1 MGFAMTTYTDE
12 QLKVLREL
20 KDGIDSHTHL
30 LDDFKRKYAERL
42 DKLETRMARP
52 GTQAPATGR
61 KDSGDQLI
69 EPSSGRPLV
78 VIKAG
83 DDIRQKFLD
92 ARSGSGVPA
101 EPFGPEDLKL
111 GDFVRA
117 VAGQTTSEMARKAL
131 AVGTDSAGGHLV
143 PSVLMPGLLDALVA
157 QSSLLQAGANIAV
170 PAITE
175 SGGKTYTWAAVDTV
189 PTAAWRQ
196 EAGNVSESDPSF
208 RAVVATPRSLA
219 FFFKI
224 SRELLMDAV
233 NLEEALP
240 KIIALAFA
248 RELDRVGLIGSGTA
262 PEPRGILNTVGIQSV
277 TNGTNG
283 ASLATVRYANLLS
296 AVQAIL
302 GANGPIPTAAIMA
315 PRTLVGFSALSDT
328 TNQPLQPPELV
339 RNMRLFA
346 TSQLPVNK
354 TVGTSTDCTDVFV
367 GNFDQVRFFM
377 REQMSILRAD
387 QLFAG
392 TGQVGFYCHVRADVI
407 VTYPT
412 TLAVISGVRP

>member
-1 MGFAMTTYTDE
+1 MTTPHDELPTLLRSLKTSLDSQTDAVNE
-12 QLKVLREL
+12 
-20 KDGIDSHTHL
+20 
-30 LDDFKRKYAERL
+30 FKRQYAERL
-42 DKLETRMARP
+42 DRLETRVSRP
-52 GTQAPATGR
+52 GTQAAAGEQ
-61 KDSGDQLI
+61 KDDAASLV
-69 EPSSGRPLV
+69 EPSTGRPLV

-83 DDIRQKFLD
+83 DNIAQKFLE
-92 ARSGSGVPA
+92 ARSGAGMPA
-101 EPFGPEDLKL
+101 EPFSPGELKL

-117 VAGQTTSEMARKAL
+117 VAGQTTSDMARKAL
-131 AVGTDSAGGHLV
+131 AIGTDSAGGHLV
-143 PSVLMPGLLDALVA
+143 PQVLMPGLLDALVA
-157 QSSLLQAGANIAV
+157 QSSLLQAGATIAT

-189 PTAAWRQ
+189 PTAAWRS
-196 EAGNVSESDPSF
+196 EAGNVAESDPTF
-208 RAVVATPRSLA
+208 RTVVATPRSLA
-219 FFFKI
+219 FFFKV

-240 KIIALAFA
+240 TIIGQAFA

-277 TNGTNG
+277 TNGAAG
-283 ASLATVRYANLLS
+283 ASLATTRYANLMS

-302 GANGPIPTAAIMA
+302 SANGPVPTAAIMA
-315 PRTLVGFSALSDT
+315 PRTLVGFNSLADT
-328 TNQPLQPPELV
+328 TNQPLQPPALV
-339 RNMRLFA
+339 RDMRMYA

-354 TVGTSTDCTDVFV
+354 VVGGSSDCSDIFV
-367 GNFDQVRFFM
+367 GNFDRVRFFM

-407 VTYPT
+407 CTYPT

>member
-1 MGFAMTTYTDE
+1 MSTDNE
-12 QLKVLREL
+12 QLSLLRSL
-20 KDGIDSHTHL
+20 KGAIDAQSE
-30 LDDFKRKYAERL
+30 DIESFKRKHADRL
-42 DKLETRMARP
+42 DKIETRLSRP
-52 GTQAPATGR
+52 GAGTSTERKAPGE
-61 KDSGDQLI
+61 QLV
-69 EPSSGRPLV
+69 EPSTGRPLV

-92 ARSGSGVPA
+92 ARSGPGMPA
-101 EPFGPEDLKL
+101 EPFGPDDLKL

-117 VAGQTTSEMARKAL
+117 VAGQTTSDMARKAL
-131 AVGTDSAGGHLV
+131 AIGTDSAGGHLV
-143 PSVLMPGLLDALVA
+143 PHVLMPGLLDALVA
-157 QSSLLQAGANIAV
+157 QSSLLQAGATIAT

-175 SGGKTYTWAAVDTV
+175 SGGKTFTWAAVDTV
-189 PTAAWRQ
+189 PTAAWRS
-196 EAGNVSESDPSF
+196 EAGNVAESDPTF
-208 RAVVATPRSLA
+208 RTVVATPRSLA
-219 FFFKI
+219 FFFRV

-240 KIIALAFA
+240 VIIAQSFA

-262 PEPRGILNTVGIQSV
+262 PEPRGILNTSGIQAVS
-277 TNGTNG
+277 NGTNG
-283 ASLATVRYANLLS
+283 ASLATVRYGNLMS

-302 GANGPIPTAAIMA
+302 QANGPVPTAAVMA
-315 PRTLVGFSALSDT
+315 PRTLVGFNSLADT
-328 TNQPLQPPELV
+328 TNQPLQPPALV
-339 RNMRLFA
+339 RDMRMFA

-354 TVGTSTDCTDVFV
+354 TVGTSTDCTDIFV
-367 GNFDQVRFFM
+367 GNFDRVRFFM

-407 VTYPT
+407 CTYPT

>member
-1 MGFAMTTYTDE
+1 MTTYTDE

-20 KDGIDSHTHL
+20 KDGIDSHTNQL
-30 LDDFKRKYAERL
+30 TDFKRKYAERL
-42 DKLETRMARP
+42 DTIETRMARP
-52 GTQAPATGR
+52 GVHAPTPDR
-61 KDSGDQLI
+61 KDSGEQLI
-69 EPSSGRPLV
+69 EPSTGRPLV

-83 DDIRQKFLD
+83 DNIAQKFLE
-92 ARSGSGVPA
+92 ARSGPGMPA
-101 EPFGPEDLKL
+101 EPFGPGELKL

-117 VAGQTTSEMARKAL
+117 VAGQATSEMARKAL
-131 AVGTDSAGGHLV
+131 SVGTDAAGGHLV
-143 PSVLMPGLLDALVA
+143 PHVLMPGLLDALVA
-157 QSSLLQAGANIAV
+157 QSSLLQAGATIAT

-189 PTAAWRQ
+189 PTAAWRS
-196 EAGNVSESDPSF
+196 EAGNVAESDPTF
-208 RAVVATPRSLA
+208 RTVVAAPGSLA
-219 FFFKI
+219 FFFKV

-240 KIIALAFA
+240 TIIAQSFA
-248 RELDRVGLIGSGTA
+248 RGLDRVGLIGSGTA
-262 PEPRGILNTVGIQSV
+262 PEPRGILNTSNIQTV

-283 ASLATVRYANLLS
+283 ASLATLRYANLMS

-302 GANGPIPTAAIMA
+302 QANGPVPTAAVMA
-315 PRTLVGFSALSDT
+315 PRTLVGFNSLADT
-328 TNQPLQPPELV
+328 TNQPLQPPELI
-339 RNMRLFA
+339 RNMRMFA

-354 TVGTSTDCTDVFV
+354 TVGTSTDCTDIFV
-367 GNFDQVRFFM
+367 GNFDRVRFFM

-407 VTYPT
+407 CTYPT